1 MKFTDHLNSIKYNK
15 AVPLMKQI
23 KLNARAKIN
32 ITLDVLRKRED
43 GYHDL
48 SMIMQTINLCDNI
61 TINTT
66 ENNNIEMTANYSWLP
81 CDERNLVYKAA
92 ALMKEKYNIKEGLK
106 IHLTKNIPVAAGMA
120 GGSSDCAATLIGI
133 RNLFKIKADD
143 NELMALGKTLGADV
157 PYCILRGTALAEG
170 IGEKL
175 TQLPPFPNSIVLIAK
190 PPINV
195 STAAVFGN
203 FDLNNVKKH
212 PDNKKIIEL
221 IKNKD
226 LKGICNNMCNV
237 LETVTVNN
245 YPIIADIKK
254 AMLEYDAIG
263 SLMSGS
269 GPTVFGFYENYDKA
283 LIALRHIRSK
293 FRIKEIYITTI
304 FNTSK

>member
-1 MKFTDHLNSIKYNK
+1 
-15 AVPLMKQI
+15 MKQI
-23 KLNARAKIN
+23 KLNARGKIN

-48 SMIMQTINLCDNI
+48 SMIMQTVNLCDNLSIKI
-61 TINTT
+61 TNSG
-66 ENNNIEMTANYSWLP
+66 NIEMTSNYSWLP

-92 ALMKEKYNIKEGLK
+92 ALMKEKYDIKEGISL
-106 IHLTKNIPVAAGMA
+106 HLDKNIPVAAGMA

-133 RNLFKIKADD
+133 RNLLKINASDK
-143 NELMALGKTLGADV
+143 ELMALGKTLGADV

-175 TQLPPFPNSIVLIAK
+175 TQLSPFPDTILLIVK

-195 STAAVFGN
+195 STATVFGSL
-203 FDLNNVKKH
+203 DLSKVDKH
-212 PDNKKIIEL
+212 PDNKKMIEL

-226 LKGICNNMCNV
+226 LQGICDNMCNV
-237 LETVTVNN
+237 LESVTIKN
-245 YPIIADIKK
+245 YPIIDTIKK
-254 AMLEYDAIG
+254 SMINNGAMG

-269 GPTVFGFYENYDKA
+269 GPTVFGFFENYDMALKA
-283 LIALRHIRSK
+283 LKYIRSK
-293 FRIKEIYITTI
+293 HHIREIYITTV

>member
-1 MKFTDHLNSIKYNK
+1 
-15 AVPLMKQI
+15 MKQI

-66 ENNNIEMTANYSWLP
+66 EDGNIKMTSNYSWLP

-92 ALMKEKYNIKEGLK
+92 ALMKETYNIKEGLL
-106 IHLTKNIPVAAGMA
+106 IHLVKNIPVAAGMA
-120 GGSSDCAATLIGI
+120 GGSSDCAATLVGI
-133 RNLFKIKADD
+133 RNLLKIKADD
-143 NELMALGKTLGADV
+143 NELMKLGKTLGADV

-175 TQLPPFPNSIVLIAK
+175 TVLPPFPNTIVLVAK

-195 STAAVFGN
+195 STATVFGS
-203 FDLNNVKKH
+203 FDLKNVNKH
-212 PDNKKIIEL
+212 PDNNKMTEL

-226 LKGICNNMCNV
+226 LEGICENMCNV
-237 LETVTVNN
+237 LESVTIKN
-245 YPIIADIKK
+245 YPIIAELKN
-254 AMLEYDAIG
+254 AMLYEGAIG

-269 GPTVFGFYENYDKA
+269 GPTVFGFYKSYEKA
-283 LIALRHIRSK
+283 LKALKNIRAK
-293 FRIKEIYITTI
+293 YHIKEIYITTV

>member
-1 MKFTDHLNSIKYNK
+1 
-15 AVPLMKQI
+15 MKQI
-23 KLNARAKIN
+23 KLNARGKIN
-32 ITLDVLRKRED
+32 ITLDVIRKRED

-48 SMIMQTINLCDNI
+48 SMIMQTVNLCDNLSIKI
-61 TINTT
+61 TNSG
-66 ENNNIEMTANYSWLP
+66 NIEMTSNYSWLP

-92 ALMKEKYNIKEGLK
+92 ALMKEKYDIKEGISL
-106 IHLTKNIPVAAGMA
+106 HLDKNIPVAAGMA

-133 RNLFKIKADD
+133 RNLLKINASD

-175 TQLPPFPNSIVLIAK
+175 TQLPPFPDTTLLIAK

-195 STAAVFGN
+195 STATVFGSL
-203 FDLNNVKKH
+203 DLSKVDKH
-212 PDNKKIIEL
+212 PDNKKMIEL

-226 LKGICNNMCNV
+226 LQGICDNMCNV
-237 LETVTVNN
+237 LESVTVKN
-245 YPIIADIKK
+245 YPIIDTIKK
-254 AMLEYDAIG
+254 AMIKNGAIG

-269 GPTVFGFYENYDKA
+269 GPTVFGFFENYDMA
-283 LIALRHIRSK
+283 LNALKYIRSK
-293 FRIKEIYITTI
+293 HHIREIYITTV